1 MLTYFLV
8 NVTWVFFRAR
18 TFETAWRMIGSMLT
32 FGGGARVLTTADV
45 ALVVV
50 PVFGILLIHGLMR
63 DRRLEEVV
71 ARAPWWMTAATVGVL
86 LFAIVITQGSNDAF
100 IYFQF

>member
-18 TFETAWRMIGSMLT
+18 DFDTAWRLIGSMLA
-32 FGGGARVLTTADV
+32 FGGGTPVLDTSEVVSVLTA
-45 ALVVV
+45 
-50 PVFGILLIHGLMR
+50 VFAILLVHGLMR
-63 DRRLEEVV
+63 DRRIEDVV
-71 ARAPWWMTAATVGVL
+71 SASPWWLTAAIVGGM
-86 LFAIVITQGSNDAF
+86 LFVTVITQGSNDAF